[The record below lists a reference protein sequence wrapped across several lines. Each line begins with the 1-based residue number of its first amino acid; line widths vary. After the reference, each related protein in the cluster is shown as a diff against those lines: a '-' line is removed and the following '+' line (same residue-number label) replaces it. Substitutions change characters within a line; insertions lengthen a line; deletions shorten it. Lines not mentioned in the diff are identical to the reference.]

1 MEKGGVADGIIRDSV
16 LICRN
21 RSLGKSNAAVFIPNG
36 TFRFLLRGVGL
47 LTVGVAVG
55 RRLREVGGA
64 DNGRNF
70 VEHQN
75 ISTSTKYDFLTWKRR

>member
-36 TFRFLLRGVGL
+36 TLGLLLRGLWL
-47 LTVGVAVG
+47 LTVAVGVG

-64 DNGRNF
+64 DDGRNF

-75 ISTSTKYDFLTWKRR
+75 ISKSKNKSF